1 MEAKKTTR
9 QTPKKMYLNAKV
21 MSGCNASFMDKD
33 GQVIKFYDGAVPKFM
48 PEEHWGDYIRLE
60 IDLKTGRIL
69 NWTATKQDIAAFMS
83 DPNNAADFSD
93 PDPDEE

>member
-1 MEAKKTTR
+1 METKETTR
-9 QTPKKMYLNAKV
+9 RTPKKMYLNAKV

-69 NWTATKQDIAAFMS
+69 NWTGTKQDIVAFL
-83 DPNNAADFSD
+83 ND
-93 PDPDEE
+93 PDTDEE

>member
-1 MEAKKTTR
+1 
-9 QTPKKMYLNAKV
+9 
-21 MSGCNASFMDKD
+21 MDKD

-69 NWTATKQDIAAFMS
+69 NWTATKQDVIAFMS
-83 DPNNAADFSD
+83 DPNNADDFSD